1 MACSKYSL
9 TNTGTTL
16 TNFNYRRCDD
26 TMWQYQVSL
35 EPNQTK
41 NIWLINDSYSTAFS
55 TYIVLTNEGVF
66 PPVDVTPT
74 PSSSSIP
81 VTPTTTPTNTPTNT
95 PTVTQT
101 PSASAT
107 IGLTPTATET
117 TTPTP
122 TTTQTNTPTNTETP
136 TETPTSTVTETPTET
151 PTPTVTETPTNTPT
165 NTKTPTPTPTSFF
178 NFVVSNESTTG
189 FDISDCYLNVTQIPY
204 PLPLP
209 ITSGQTVNATHDT
222 ISGAGPL
229 SGGTF
234 IFFAITGTTPS
245 IDFTYNIYGDSVLLT
260 GDTLNYDT
268 VPMQIT
274 YYFTTGL
281 TTNQVLRLE
290 LVDAV
295 PSTPTPTPTETT
307 TPTPTVTETP
317 TVTPTPSSSSIPVTP
332 TPTETTTQT
341 PTNTPTNTETPTV
354 TPTPTITETPTNTPT
369 NTETPTVT
377 PTPTIT
383 ETPTVTPTNTT
394 TPTNTSTPTSTPT
407 SGVTGDF
414 NVTVSQQGPDV
425 IWSGS
430 GSFNLTALIP
440 DGTEVIGAGFLAPQA
455 IWVIG
460 STTPITLD
468 VYTGVTTFEA
478 SFGTVG
484 GTIGTPSGSGDTF
497 GIIPNGTNRNLLVP
511 TGYTSGSFISGST
524 TYAGAT
530 IAGMNLTPGTY
541 TWSWG
546 SGGNASSLV
555 MTITP

>member
-41 NIWLINDSYSTAFS
+41 NIWLIDDTYSTSFI
-55 TYIVLTNEGVF
+55 TGIVLTNEGVF
-66 PPVDVTPT
+66 PPVGVTPT

-122 TTTQTNTPTNTETP
+122 TVTQTNTPTNTETPTNTPTNTETP

-165 NTKTPTPTPTSFF
+165 NTETPTPTPTSFF

-234 IFFAITGTTPS
+234 IFFAITGTTLS

-268 VPMQIT
+268 TPMQIT

-295 PSTPTPTPTETT
+295 PSTPTPTPTTTVTNTPTNTETPT
-307 TPTPTVTETP
+307 ETPTPTVTETP
-317 TVTPTPSSSSIPVTP
+317 T
-332 TPTETTTQT
+332 ET
-341 PTNTPTNTETPTV
+341 PTNTPTNTETT
-354 TPTPTITETPTNTPT
+354 TPTPTNTPTNTETPTNTPT
-369 NTETPTVT
+369 NTETPT
-377 PTPTIT
+377 P
-383 ETPTVTPTNTT
+383 TPTVT
-394 TPTNTSTPTSTPT
+394 
-407 SGVTGDF
+407 
-414 NVTVSQQGPDV
+414 
-425 IWSGS
+425 
-430 GSFNLTALIP
+430 
-440 DGTEVIGAGFLAPQA
+440 
-455 IWVIG
+455 
-460 STTPITLD
+460 
-468 VYTGVTTFEA
+468 
-478 SFGTVG
+478 
-484 GTIGTPSGSGDTF
+484 
-497 GIIPNGTNRNLLVP
+497 
-511 TGYTSGSFISGST
+511 
-524 TYAGAT
+524 
-530 IAGMNLTPGTY
+530 
-541 TWSWG
+541 
-546 SGGNASSLV
+546 
-555 MTITP
+555 

>member
-41 NIWLINDSYSTAFS
+41 NIWLIDDTYSTSFI
-55 TYIVLTNEGVF
+55 TGIVLTNEGVF
-66 PPVDVTPT
+66 PPVGVTPT

-95 PTVTQT
+95 ET
-101 PSASAT
+101 P
-107 IGLTPTATET
+107 
-117 TTPTP
+117 
-122 TTTQTNTPTNTETP
+122 TNTPTNTETP

-165 NTKTPTPTPTSFF
+165 NTETPTPTPTSFF

-234 IFFAITGTTPS
+234 IFFAITGTTLS

-268 VPMQIT
+268 TPMQIT

-295 PSTPTPTPTETT
+295 PSTPTPTPTTTVTNTPTNTETPT
-307 TPTPTVTETP
+307 ETPTPTVTETP
-317 TVTPTPSSSSIPVTP
+317 T
-332 TPTETTTQT
+332 ET
-341 PTNTPTNTETPTV
+341 PTNTPTNTETT
-354 TPTPTITETPTNTPT
+354 TPTPTNTPTNTETPTNTPT
-369 NTETPTVT
+369 NTETPT
-377 PTPTIT
+377 P
-383 ETPTVTPTNTT
+383 TPTVT
-394 TPTNTSTPTSTPT
+394 
-407 SGVTGDF
+407 
-414 NVTVSQQGPDV
+414 
-425 IWSGS
+425 
-430 GSFNLTALIP
+430 
-440 DGTEVIGAGFLAPQA
+440 
-455 IWVIG
+455 
-460 STTPITLD
+460 
-468 VYTGVTTFEA
+468 
-478 SFGTVG
+478 
-484 GTIGTPSGSGDTF
+484 
-497 GIIPNGTNRNLLVP
+497 
-511 TGYTSGSFISGST
+511 
-524 TYAGAT
+524 
-530 IAGMNLTPGTY
+530 
-541 TWSWG
+541 
-546 SGGNASSLV
+546 
-555 MTITP
+555 